1 MTEYEGSPASKQ
13 NPWMRGLYMLLM
25 VFAFHVSWTVMFVI
39 AVCQFIL
46 AAASDRPNDRL
57 AAFGRSLGSYVGEV
71 VCFLTFAS
79 EEIPF
84 PFRDWPSGE
93 GGGPG

>member
-1 MTEYEGSPASKQ
+1 MTENEGSPASKR
-13 NPWMRGLYMLLM
+13 NLWMRGLYMLLM

-46 AAASDRPNDRL
+46 AAATDGPNDRL
-57 AAFGRSLGSYVGEV
+57 SSFGRSLGGYAGEIV
-71 VCFLTFAS
+71 RFLTFAS

-84 PFRDWPSGE
+84 PFSDWPSGE
-93 GGGPG
+93 R